1 MIYAPITELEA
12 VNDMLRTIGEQPV
25 STLVTSGLSE
35 ATIAYDV
42 LQTVSREV
50 QSRGLHCNSEEH
62 YPLTKD
68 ADGYINIPA
77 NALKVDGFYTY
88 DDVVMRG
95 TRLYDRY
102 NHTFVFTED
111 KEVNIVFFLPFTDLP
126 QTARQYIYIK
136 AARRLQAQL
145 IGSATLDGFT
155 KEDEQKAW
163 VALFEEEFMTADAF
177 ITDTYE
183 TYKIVSRRI

>member
-68 ADGYINIPA
+68 VDGYINIPA

-88 DDVVMRG
+88 DDIVMRG
-95 TRLYDRY
+95 SKLYDRY

-126 QTARQYIYIK
+126 QTVRQYIYIK

-145 IGSATLDGFT
+145 IGSTTLDGFT

-163 VALFEEEFMTADAF
+163 VTLFEEEFMSADAS
-177 ITDTYE
+177 ITETYE